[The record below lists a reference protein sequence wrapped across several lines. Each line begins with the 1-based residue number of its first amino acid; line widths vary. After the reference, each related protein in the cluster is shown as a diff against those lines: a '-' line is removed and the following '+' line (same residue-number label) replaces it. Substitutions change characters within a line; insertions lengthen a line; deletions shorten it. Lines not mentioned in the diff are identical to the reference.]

1 MAVLDAGVG
10 VLNGKWGGSG
20 GWEQRGCVSGSGP
33 PGHSGLEFRFV
44 RVLGGKGMVLMGAWG
59 GERPSGMGVGRL
71 SFGEGAYAQEMV
83 ALDPGV
89 ALTGGVGLGQVT
101 ETLSVGLQDP
111 SLPC

>member
-1 MAVLDAGVG
+1 MCVG
-10 VLNGKWGGSG
+10 LRTPRSLWLRIQICQGPGRKGDGADGGLGWGEAFGD
-20 GWEQRGCVSGSGP
+20 
-33 PGHSGLEFRFV
+33 
-44 RVLGGKGMVLMGAWG
+44 
-59 GERPSGMGVGRL
+59 GVGRL